1 MPVPILPP
9 ATWNSHM
16 HCFDPKRYPFKATRA
31 YTPQPAVLK
40 DLIHNS
46 KADNVM
52 LVQATIEYGYT
63 GLLEHLQQCRDLYP
77 DKHVRGTIFWDPG
90 NPGLKSLTESEF
102 EKLHNAGVRSVRIHG
117 SYGGSGDDISWVIQQ
132 FLDVASRC
140 PLRKYN
146 WSISAQLPLATWSAI
161 ADTISSHPDIKDIP
175 IIADHNGSATPSDIN
190 TPKFTSLLHL
200 LSSPNMY
207 IKLGALH
214 RRSNQISQMEHIIKA
229 IANAAPDSILWGSD
243 WPHCNAAVRGLT
255 PTPPLEVDTDQELRH
270 LRDWLSEEQWER
282 MLVSNPERIFGT
294 WDDVTVFKST
304 GEEVENVPTKQLT
317 LLDTYRSYTPEFS
330 RETEA
335 QLVRKIDLRLLPL
348 VVTIYLF
355 NYLDRN
361 SITQARLYG
370 LQEDTHVKGATYQT
384 AISIFSAGYIM
395 MQLPSTLIMTK
406 MQPHIFLPGC
416 IILWACVSAC
426 TSATS
431 SPAGL
436 LIVRFVLGIVE
447 APFFPGAIYYLST
460 WYTKKELGIRMAL
473 LVCGLLLSNCFA
485 GLISAGILSGM
496 AGVGHLAAWR
506 WLFILEGL
514 ATIVIGVVA
523 FFLLPDYPGTTS
535 WLTEEERVVAQ
546 GRLAVDAGSEEIL
559 GEEEITMKQ
568 AILSAVRDYRVWLFS
583 CLQMSTTASIS
594 FSHFFPTL
602 IQQLGFKNNTIVLL
616 LTAPPYLF
624 SFIWAL
630 SFAWDADRRQKRSPH
645 AAISGLTAIAAT
657 IALVAITDQKW
668 PRYALT
674 FLVSAGTFGIYS
686 TTYPWLSSTIVQPR
700 VKRAASIGIA
710 NTLAN
715 IASLFAN
722 YFWLDQY
729 GPDFRVSWACIL
741 AFQGL
746 GFACIMGLRYSLKRA
761 NKAFDELSATVDETS
776 EENVNRLDKDSQR
789 AVLNGFRFIT

>member
-1 MPVPILPP
+1 MD
-9 ATWNSHM
+9 S
-16 HCFDPKRYPFKATRA
+16 
-31 YTPQPAVLK
+31 
-40 DLIHNS
+40 S
-46 KADNVM
+46 K
-52 LVQATIEYGYT
+52 
-63 GLLEHLQQCRDLYP
+63 
-77 DKHVRGTIFWDPG
+77 
-90 NPGLKSLTESEF
+90 
-102 EKLHNAGVRSVRIHG
+102 
-117 SYGGSGDDISWVIQQ
+117 
-132 FLDVASRC
+132 
-140 PLRKYN
+140 
-146 WSISAQLPLATWSAI
+146 
-161 ADTISSHPDIKDIP
+161 
-175 IIADHNGSATPSDIN
+175 
-190 TPKFTSLLHL
+190 
-200 LSSPNMY
+200 
-207 IKLGALH
+207 
-214 RRSNQISQMEHIIKA
+214 SQ
-229 IANAAPDSILWGSD
+229 G
-243 WPHCNAAVRGLT
+243 
-255 PTPPLEVDTDQELRH
+255 
-270 LRDWLSEEQWER
+270 
-282 MLVSNPERIFGT
+282 
-294 WDDVTVFKST
+294 DDVTVLKST
-304 GEEVENVPTKQLT
+304 GEEVENVATKQLT

-330 RETEA
+330 KETEA

-348 VVTIYLF
+348 IVTIYLF

-361 SITQARLYG
+361 SITQARLYS

-395 MQLPSTLIMTK
+395 MQLPSTMIITK

-436 LIVRFVLGIVE
+436 LVVRFILGVVE

-460 WYTKKELGIRMAL
+460 WCTKKELGIRMAL
-473 LVCGLLLSNCFA
+473 LVCGILLSNCFA

-523 FFLLPDYPGTTS
+523 FFLLPDYPGATT

-568 AILSAVRDYRVWLFS
+568 AILSAVRDYRVWLFA

-602 IQQLGFKNNTIVLL
+602 IKQLGFKNNTIVLL

-624 SFIWAL
+624 SFVWAL

-668 PRYALT
+668 PRYAST

-715 IASLFAN
+715 SASLFAN

>member
-1 MPVPILPP
+1 MPVPNLPL
-9 ATWNSHM
+9 AAWNSHM
-16 HCFDPKRYPFKATRA
+16 HCFDPERFPFKRTRA
-31 YTPQPAVLK
+31 YTSQPAVLK
-40 DLIHNS
+40 DLIQNS
-46 KADNVM
+46 RADNVM
-52 LVQATIEYGYT
+52 LVQATIEDGYT
-63 GLLEHLQQCRDLYP
+63 GLLEHLQQCRDIYP
-77 DKHVRGTIFWDPG
+77 EKHIRGTIFWDPG
-90 NPGLKSLTESEF
+90 DPGLKTLTEFEF
-102 EKLHNAGVRSVRIHG
+102 GKLHDLGIRSVRIHG
-117 SYGGSGDDISWVIQQ
+117 SYGGSGDDASWVIQQ
-132 FLDVASRC
+132 FEDVASHC
-140 PLRKYN
+140 PLRRYN
-146 WSISAQLPLATWSAI
+146 WSISAQLPLTTWPAI
-161 ADTISSHPDIKDIP
+161 AETLTAHPGLKEIP
-175 IIADHNGSATPSDIN
+175 IIVDHNGSATPSGIS
-190 TPKFTSLLHL
+190 TPEFTSLLHL

-214 RRSNQISQMEHIIKA
+214 QRSNQISQMEHVIKA
-229 IANAAPDSILWGSD
+229 IAKTAPDSILWGSD
-243 WPHCNAAVRGLT
+243 WPHCNAAIRGLT
-255 PTPPLEVDTDQELRH
+255 PTPPLEVDTDQELEL
-270 LRDWLSEEQWER
+270 LRDWLTEEQWEH
-282 MLVSNPERIFGT
+282 
-294 WDDVTVFKST
+294 DVTVFRTT

-330 RETEA
+330 KETEA

-348 VVTIYLF
+348 IVTIYLF

-395 MQLPSTLIMTK
+395 I
-406 MQPHIFLPGC
+406 
-416 IILWACVSAC
+416 
-426 TSATS
+426 
-431 SPAGL
+431 PAGL
-436 LIVRFVLGIVE
+436 LIVRFILGIVE

-473 LVCGLLLSNCFA
+473 LVSGILLSNCFA

-514 ATIVIGVVA
+514 ATVVIGVVA

-535 WLTEEERVVAQ
+535 WLTEEEKVVAQ

-568 AILSAVRDYRVWLFS
+568 AILSAVRDYRVWLFA

-602 IQQLGFKNNTIVLL
+602 IKQLGFKNNTIVLL

-624 SFIWAL
+624 SFIWSL

-657 IALVAITDQKW
+657 IALVAVIDQKW

-715 IASLFAN
+715 SASLFAN

-729 GPDFRVSWACIL
+729 GPDFRVSWSCIL

-746 GFACIMGLRYSLKRA
+746 GFVCIMGLRYSLKRA

-776 EENVNRLDKDSQR
+776 EESVNRLDKDSQR